1 VPDELE
7 GIILQRSNWHILV
20 DEATGFKRSTFHK
33 TKGGIVQDMC
43 EHMHSK
49 AARGHPILI
58 LRQDNAKENL
68 ALIKMAKSQAWKL
81 TFKEELTTRKTPQ
94 QNSKAETAFTV
105 IAAQARSMMNAAQLS
120 DKDRFKLWAEVVK
133 TATFLNNLVPV
144 TVNGITK
151 TRWEHA
157 GHSLPSWTKNLW
169 TFGEAG
175 TVKEGKQGKVLDRGE
190 TMMFVGYNQNHG
202 QNSHRMYNP
211 KTSRVVITR
220 DIIWLG
226 RMFFPQRDTKV
237 TLQLPIVSVPISSV
251 QASNKTNNEV
261 DTLEVTIQTP
271 KEREGTHMDSSLEKT
286 DGWTVHRTRSG
297 REVGRKDSQYDPLT
311 GKTIMWSD
319 VVVAT
324 EELSTKSMTQLNH
337 YDVLGIDENKLHK

>member
-1 VPDELE
+1 MAGIFGIGLSAGALPICELCVVSKSKQMNVSKESVGAKASKFNGQAFHDLAKIKVPDELE

-33 TKGGIVQDMC
+33 TKGGIVQDTC

-68 ALIKMAKSQAWKL
+68 ALIKMAKSQTWKL
-81 TFKEELTTRKTPQ
+81 TFKEELRARKMPQ

-105 IAAQARSMMNAAQLS
+105 IAAQARSMMNAAQLFE
-120 DKDRFKLWAEVVK
+120 KDRFKLWAEVVK
-133 TATFLNNLVPV
+133 TATFLNNLVLV
-144 TVNGITK
+144 TLNGVTK

-157 GHSLPSWTKNLW
+157 GYSLPSWTKNLW

-190 TMMFVGYNQNHG
+190 TMMFMGYNQNHG
-202 QNSHRMYNP
+202 QNSYRMYNP
-211 KTSRVVITR
+211 QTSRVVITR

-237 TLQLPIVSVPISSV
+237 TLQLLIVSVPISSV
-251 QASNKTNNEV
+251 QASNETNNKV
-261 DTLEVTIQTP
+261 DTLEVTI
-271 KEREGTHMDSSLEKT
+271 
-286 DGWTVHRTRSG
+286 
-297 REVGRKDSQYDPLT
+297 
-311 GKTIMWSD
+311 
-319 VVVAT
+319 
-324 EELSTKSMTQLNH
+324 
-337 YDVLGIDENKLHK
+337 